1 MTAKR
6 RPRGRSPQINAKPN
20 HQRLSWPGLKAND
33 HLSRVVTRAVKEA
46 KELEENEAWAESLI
60 SRVLDYVPAR
70 TVIELVERQATL
82 RRLIAGSGGW
92 LRSSEC
98 RGRRRGGGRRRG

>member
-1 MTAKR
+1 MSAKGG
-6 RPRGRSPQINAKPN
+6 PRGRAPQISVKAN

-46 KELEENEAWAESLI
+46 KELGENEAWAKSLI

-70 TVIELVERQATL
+70 TVIELVKREAAL
-82 RRLIAGSGGW
+82 RRVK
-92 LRSSEC
+92 R
-98 RGRRRGGGRRRG
+98 